1 MIDSDQTFGTF
12 DIYCDEVGCDR
23 SEQFDT
29 DGDFYRAIKEAKEA
43 GWTMKKDGNEW
54 VHTCPMCSGKE

>member
-1 MIDSDQTFGTF
+1 MIDSDQAFGTF
-12 DIYCDEVGCDR
+12 DIYCDEVGCDT

-29 DGDFYRAIKEAKEA
+29 DGDFYQAIKEAKEA

-54 VHTCPMCSGKE
+54 VHTCPNCSYKD